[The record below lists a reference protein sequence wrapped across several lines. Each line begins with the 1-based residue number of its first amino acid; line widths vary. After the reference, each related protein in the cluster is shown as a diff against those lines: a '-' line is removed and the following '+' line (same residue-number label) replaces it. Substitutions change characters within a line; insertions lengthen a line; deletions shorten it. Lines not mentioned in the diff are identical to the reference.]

1 LTDKKSVT
9 AGSADLHP
17 RNMLSLRRR
26 VIIAISVIAF
36 IVIAATV
43 AVSLKQRTETLVGA
57 ERQLT
62 TISKLTA
69 ERTSQAFAAADLLA
83 RSIQALAMK
92 KSVTDDEALEVRT
105 RAAGFHTDLVG
116 LQRLLPQVDSAAV
129 VDADGHLLATS
140 RAIPVPA
147 KVAVEPYFFTLKQ
160 NPELGLVV
168 SEPVFATIPSKWM
181 IYLARP
187 LMADGKFIGAAVVGL
202 PVEYFETYFSTI
214 DIGPSQSISLS
225 NKDNI
230 LFALWPRIA
239 DRIGKPLYGASSDL
253 SLPGSRLVTR
263 TSSKGDDWIVART
276 SFMAQET
283 PFWIGVAQPRD
294 AILQPWRR
302 SLIWIVFFAL
312 INLAILGLLAGLIL
326 RAVHEEERW
335 STAILERETRLST
348 QAVELALARDV
359 AETANR
365 VRGEFLA
372 NMSHELRTP
381 LNAVLG
387 FSELLEKELF
397 GPLGDPR
404 YNEFVRDIYSSG
416 KHLLEI
422 IGNILDLAKVDAGKL
437 EIYEEEVD
445 IEEVMRG
452 CIRLMRDSANAS
464 GVTMELRLPLS
475 PLQLRADPTRLR
487 QILLNLLSNAVKFSA
502 GGTRVLLTAEED
514 EGGLVLKVID
524 HGIGMT
530 AEEAVLAMEPFQ
542 QIDNSFSRR
551 YQGTG
556 LGLPLTKSLIDLH
569 GGGME
574 IESAPGQGTTVT
586 VILPKWRILRS
597 GVKTVA

>member
-1 LTDKKSVT
+1 LADKKSVT
-9 AGSADLHP
+9 ASKADLQP
-17 RNMLSLRRR
+17 RNLLSLRRR
-26 VIIAISVIAF
+26 VIVAISVIAF
-36 IVIAATV
+36 IVVVATV
-43 AVSLKQRTETLVGA
+43 AVTLHQRTATLVDA

-83 RSIQALAMK
+83 RSIQSLAMK
-92 KSVTDDEALEVRT
+92 KSAADAALEI
-105 RAAGFHTDLVG
+105 RAHTAGFHAELVG
-116 LQRLLPQVDSAAV
+116 LQRLLPQADVAAV
-129 VDADGHLLATS
+129 IDADGYIIASS
-140 RAIPVPA
+140 RAIPVPS
-147 KVAVEPYFFTLKQ
+147 KITVEPYFFTLKQ
-160 NPELGLVV
+160 NPDLGLVI
-168 SEPVFATIPSKWM
+168 SEPIFATVPSKWM

-187 LMADGKFIGAAVVGL
+187 LMEDGKFIGAAVVGL

-263 TSSKGDDWIVART
+263 TSSKGDEWIVART

-283 PFWIGVAQPRD
+283 PLWIGVAQPRD

-302 SLIWIVFFAL
+302 SLIGIAFFAL
-312 INLAILGLLAGLIL
+312 INLVILGLLASLIL

-348 QAVELALARDV
+348 QAIELALARDV
-359 AETANR
+359 AEAANR

-387 FSELLEKELF
+387 FSEILEKELF
-397 GPLGDPR
+397 GPLGDAR
-404 YNEFVRDIYSSG
+404 YKEFVRDIHSSG

-437 EIYEEEVD
+437 EIYEDEFDLED
-445 IEEVMRG
+445 VMRG
-452 CIRLMRDSANAS
+452 CIRLMTDSAKS
-464 GVTMELRLPLS
+464 VGLTMDLRLPRS
-475 PLQLRADPTRLR
+475 PLRLRADPTRLR
-487 QILLNLLSNAVKFSA
+487 QILLNLLSNAVKFS
-502 GGTRVLLTAEED
+502 GGGEGVALTGEED
-514 EGGLVLKVID
+514 ERGLVLKVID

-530 AEEAVLAMEPFQ
+530 AEESVRAMEPFQ

-556 LGLPLTKSLIDLH
+556 LGLPLTKSLVDLH
-569 GGGME
+569 GGLME

-586 VILPKWRILRS
+586 VILPKWRIMRS
-597 GVKTVA
+597 DVKTVT